1 MKGQDKN
8 PRKTTKW
15 SRDKQPSRKRIQN
28 IDSEDNPGSQEKNG
42 GKDWEDAKN
51 FCRRTKEQTEMNNAL
66 EGISSRITEAEEWIN
81 DLQGRIL
88 EITATE
94 ENIEKGKKKKLRQPK
109 RPLGKH

>member
-1 MKGQDKN
+1 
-8 PRKTTKW
+8 
-15 SRDKQPSRKRIQN
+15 
-28 IDSEDNPGSQEKNG
+28 
-42 GKDWEDAKN
+42 
-51 FCRRTKEQTEMNNAL
+51 MNNAL